1 MRSCLL
7 GLILLAL
14 VAANG
19 YTIWQVRSMRAALE
33 ELRAG
38 NDAGEQGEG
47 LSSLAEYARDA
58 AEAVGRGETER
69 AAEDLRRLQEMLAV
83 TKEAAGERR
92 GQITSQVRAA
102 QEALSQGR
110 EDARA
115 QIERLVSLLS
125 PRERSEDR
133 ELD

>member
-7 GLILLAL
+7 SLILLAL

-19 YTIWQVRSMRAALE
+19 YTIWQIRSMRAALE

-38 NDAGEQGEG
+38 SDAGEQGDG

-69 AAEDLRRLQEMLAV
+69 AAEDLRQLQEMLAV

-92 GQITSQVRAA
+92 EQIMSQVRAA
-102 QEALSQGR
+102 QEALSQRR

-133 ELD
+133 ESD